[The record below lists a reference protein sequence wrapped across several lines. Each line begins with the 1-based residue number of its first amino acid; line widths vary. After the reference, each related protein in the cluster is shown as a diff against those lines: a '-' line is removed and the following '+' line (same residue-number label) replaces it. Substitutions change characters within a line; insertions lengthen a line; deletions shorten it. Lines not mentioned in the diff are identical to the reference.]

1 MMKSNVYKLT
11 EINNEIIDLYIECFK
26 KDKIFVSRDKDI
38 LNDRESIIKLFNYY
52 IKYGTILYTKRYSKK
67 ISFLC
72 TLKMNEVLKDRDAV
86 KLIFDKGKYPEINKY
101 ISKID
106 KNSNYI
112 VLVGVNKNFRKRGL
126 AKKLVRTYL
135 HYYNKKDLVFTDI
148 DNRYSLKIFKSLNFS
163 VKEVDKNYFIAE
175 KYKLN

>member
-1 MMKSNVYKLT
+1 
-11 EINNEIIDLYIECFK
+11 
-26 KDKIFVSRDKDI
+26 
-38 LNDRESIIKLFNYY
+38 
-52 IKYGTILYTKRYSKK
+52 
-67 ISFLC
+67 
-72 TLKMNEVLKDRDAV
+72 MNEVLKDRDAV

-148 DNRYSLKIFKSLNFS
+148 DNKYSLKIFKSLNFS

-175 KYKLN
+175 KYKLR

>member
-11 EINNEIIDLYIECFK
+11 EIDNEIIDLYIECFK

-38 LNDRESIIKLFNYY
+38 LNDRESIIKLFNYC
-52 IKYGTILYTKRYSKK
+52 IKYCTILYTKRYSKK

-72 TLKMNEVLKDRDAV
+72 ALKMNEVLKDRDAV

-148 DNRYSLKIFKSLNFS
+148 DNKYSLKIFKSLNFS

-175 KYKLN
+175 KYKLS

>member
-1 MMKSNVYKLT
+1 MMKSKVYKIT
-11 EINNEIIDLYIECFK
+11 EIDNEIIDLYIECFK

-38 LNDRESIIKLFNYY
+38 LNDRESIIKLFNYC

-72 TLKMNEVLKDRDAV
+72 ALKMNEVLKDRDAV

-148 DNRYSLKIFKSLNFS
+148 DNKYSLKIFKSLNFI

-175 KYKLN
+175 KYKLS

>member
-1 MMKSNVYKLT
+1 MMKSKVYKIT
-11 EINNEIIDLYIECFK
+11 EIDNEIIDLYIECFK

-72 TLKMNEVLKDRDAV
+72 ALKMNEVLKDRDAV
-86 KLIFDKGKYPEINKY
+86 KLIFDKEKYPEINKY

-148 DNRYSLKIFKSLNFS
+148 DNKYSLKIFKSLNFS

-175 KYKLN
+175 KYKLS

>member
-11 EINNEIIDLYIECFK
+11 EIDNEIIDLYIECFK

-38 LNDRESIIKLFNYY
+38 LNDRKSIIKLFNYY

-72 TLKMNEVLKDRDAV
+72 ALKMNEVLKDRDAV

-148 DNRYSLKIFKSLNFS
+148 DNKYSLKIFKSLNFS

>member
-11 EINNEIIDLYIECFK
+11 EIDNEIIDLYIECFK

-72 TLKMNEVLKDRDAV
+72 ALKMNEVLKDRDAV

-148 DNRYSLKIFKSLNFS
+148 DNKYSLKIFKSLNFS

-175 KYKLN
+175 KYKLS